1 MLGVVGHRD
10 CLVDEKHRDAVLDA
24 VRAAKPGVVEA
35 LVVDQQQRPAVFRA
49 DEDAQQSFVEHDRRL
64 AGRTKEDADTR
75 GGAGIRRHARRQR
88 RTHARRRLAD
98 AEVVPGLLALARV
111 RVLHL
116 SLQFALI

>member
-1 MLGVVGHRD
+1 MLGVVADRNR
-10 CLVDEKHRDAVLDA
+10 LVNQKHRDAVLDA
-24 VRAAKPGVVEA
+24 VCAAKARVVEA

-49 DEDAQQSFVEHDRRL
+49 DEDAEELFVEHDRTL

-88 RTHARRRLAD
+88 RAHARRWLAD
-98 AEVVPGLLALARV
+98 AEVVPGLLARV

-116 SLQFALI
+116 RL